1 MRDSGDLYE
10 DKEVVSNVKRYEAM
24 KRNGVYAYFDVEE
37 FLMIVDYYMSHD
49 MQNKAVEACETA
61 LKTHGP
67 DPELQLKRAQIHVH
81 QGNAKTALKM
91 IMPLE
96 PLLSDDYEFYLTKAS
111 ALLQLGKD
119 EKTFI
124 DCFKK
129 ALELSEDVEPEERE
143 DIFMSIGEMLENGQY
158 YKPALSIYKVAS
170 KEFPDNI
177 DFLFKIGVCYES
189 LDRIDESLDAYN
201 RAIDLDPFSECAWYN
216 IGIAYNRIGEYE
228 KAIEAYNYAI
238 ALDPTFYDA
247 LFNKGNTCCNAGL
260 YQEGMECYQ
269 EYLKTYPN
277 SVSAQCYVGECLF
290 HLGRV
295 EEAERCFDSIITL
308 FSDYAD
314 AWFGKAMILGLREDY
329 AGAIATMKK
338 VLEIDPEYDAALF
351 QLGRLYAAVDNLEDS
366 IESYRE
372 ALKLNHYDV
381 NFWEGLAL
389 AYYMLDDVR
398 STITVLTNGL
408 DYLPDDSILLYTLA
422 AVYQMI
428 GRHDECIANFRKAFS
443 QNPELCDRFTNIVPA
458 DKIPYEI
465 AQLCKKDND
474 NQ

>member
-10 DKEVVSNVKRYEAM
+10 DKEVVSNVRRYEAM
-24 KRNGVYAYFDVEE
+24 KRSGVYAYFDVEE
-37 FLMIVDYYMSHD
+37 FLMIVDYYMNHD

-61 LKTHGP
+61 LETHGP

-81 QGNAKTALKM
+81 QGKAKAALKM
-91 IMPLE
+91 ILPLE
-96 PLLSDDYEFYLTKAS
+96 PLLNDYYEFYLTKAS
-111 ALLQLGKD
+111 ALLQLGKSED
-119 EKTFI
+119 LFI
-124 DCFKK
+124 ESFRK

-189 LDRIDESLDAYN
+189 LDRIEESLKAYN

-216 IGIAYNRIGEYE
+216 IGIAYNRINEYE

-260 YQEGMECYQ
+260 YKEGLECYQ

-290 HLGRV
+290 HLGRID
-295 EEAERCFDSIITL
+295 EAERCFDSIITL
-308 FSDYAD
+308 FSDYTD
-314 AWFGKAMILGLREDY
+314 AWFGKAMILGVREEYDE
-329 AGAIATMKK
+329 AIKTMKK
-338 VLEIDPEYDAALF
+338 VIEIDPEYDAAWY
-351 QLGRLYAAVDNLEDS
+351 QLGRLHAATKNFEDS
-366 IESYRE
+366 VEAYRE

-381 NFWEGLAL
+381 SFWESLAL
-389 AYYMLDDVR
+389 TYYTMHDTLEALK
-398 STITVLTNGL
+398 VLVGGL
-408 DYLPDDSILLYTLA
+408 VYLPDDSVLLYTIA
-422 AVYQMI
+422 ALYLTA
-428 GRHDECIANFRKAFS
+428 GFRKECLENFRKAFS
-443 QNPELCDRFTNIVPA
+443 QDPDLCDRFTAIIPA
-458 DKIPYEI
+458 RKIPREI
-465 AQLCKKDND
+465 AQLIEQRKN